1 MQLPK
6 VCHAMARS
14 SVSAVTFVSPS
25 FPVSVVR
32 SVSPQSRIAECPRPQ
47 RVRAS
52 RTCDDLGHKS
62 YSEKDQNDQKDQND
76 TDEGS
81 HGTHIARKVG
91 VRYRYV
97 VFFRLKVVF
106 DRPCQVLWVH
116 HHHEERTERVFPF
129 PHPDL
134 ELFSHSHGP
143 L

>member
-1 MQLPK
+1 MGQ
-6 VCHAMARS
+6 
-14 SVSAVTFVSPS
+14 
-25 FPVSVVR
+25 
-32 SVSPQSRIAECPRPQ
+32 
-47 RVRAS
+47 
-52 RTCDDLGHKS
+52 S
-62 YSEKDQNDQKDQND
+62 YSENDQND

-97 VFFRLKVVF
+97 LSVVL
-106 DRPCQVLWVH
+106 DLPCQVLSLH

-129 PHPDL
+129 PYPDL